1 MHRLRLDTGLGPGAI
16 NSSRS
21 GNVANKKA
29 SIVLADDHPF
39 ILLALKQLIAAEAN
53 FELVGEAATGI
64 DALSLIR
71 STVPDVAVIDVG
83 MPGMNGIM
91 LARKIR
97 EERPTVK
104 VVILTAHEDEAH
116 LKQALAAGVSGFILK
131 KSATTSL
138 IPAVRVAIGGGI
150 FVDPLMAHRLDRAA
164 QVNRAGA
171 VDLSPRERE
180 VLKLT
185 ALGYATKE
193 IAQSMAI
200 GAKSVETYRIRAL
213 EKLGLKTRAEIVR
226 FAQLEGWLN

>member
-1 MHRLRLDTGLGPGAI
+1 MHRLRLDTGPRPGSI
-16 NSSRS
+16 NPSRS
-21 GNVANKKA
+21 GNVAIKKA
-29 SIVLADDHPF
+29 TIILADDHPF

-104 VVILTAHEDEAH
+104 VVVLTAHEDEAH

-131 KSATTSL
+131 RAATTSL
-138 IPAVRVAIGGGI
+138 IPAVRVAIDGGI
-150 FVDPLMAHRLDRAA
+150 FVDPLMAHRLDRTA

-200 GAKSVETYRIRAL
+200 GAKSVETYRLRAL

-226 FAQLEGWLN
+226 FAQLEGWLT